1 MREINFLPNWY
12 PQIQQRYR
20 WLIAQAWMT
29 ITIVSLLGGYALVK
43 RWQVHSAKA
52 VTSQCEARITQ
63 SRQQLA
69 QLGEMLKYE
78 SELRQQDQI
87 VARLGLGVDTTRLLK
102 SLEDAMPT
110 EMSLTNISVETVE
123 QARPGSV
130 MTISARNN
138 PASSDKADGADVD
151 RRLKVLVDGV
161 APTDMQAATLVEN
174 LLKVNCFE
182 NVAFVYFREGRS
194 RDGHVMREFEI
205 TFDLNLNPPGDGKQ

>member
-1 MREINFLPNWY
+1 MREIDFLPNWY

-20 WLIAQAWMT
+20 WLIAQAWVTVT
-29 ITIVSLLGGYALVK
+29 IILLLGGYALVQ
-43 RWQVHSAKA
+43 RWQVRGAKA

-78 SELRQQDQI
+78 GQLRQQEQI

-110 EMSLTNISVETVE
+110 EMSLTNISVETIE
-123 QARPGSV
+123 QARSSPL
-130 MTISARNN
+130 MTIVARNN
-138 PASSDKADGADVD
+138 PAGSSKADETDVN

-205 TFDLNLNPPGDGKQ
+205 TFDINLDPPADVKP